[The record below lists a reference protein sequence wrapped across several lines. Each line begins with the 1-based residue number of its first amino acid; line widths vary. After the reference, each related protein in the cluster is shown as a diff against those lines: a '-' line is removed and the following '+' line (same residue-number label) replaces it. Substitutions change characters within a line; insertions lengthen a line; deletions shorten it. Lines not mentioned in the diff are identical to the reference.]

1 MAYNFTEIAAEQ
13 RHWLRETVAYGDFRG
28 IEIEIK
34 WHYHDLL
41 EVLRGVECRLLDTD
55 PLLTA
60 RYDPDMDTDD
70 MLLL

>member
-1 MAYNFTEIAAEQ
+1 MAYNFTQIAAEQ
-13 RHWLRETVAYGDFRG
+13 RHLLRETFAYWDLG

-55 PLLTA
+55 PLLTGW
-60 RYDPDMDTDD
+60 YDPDMDTDD